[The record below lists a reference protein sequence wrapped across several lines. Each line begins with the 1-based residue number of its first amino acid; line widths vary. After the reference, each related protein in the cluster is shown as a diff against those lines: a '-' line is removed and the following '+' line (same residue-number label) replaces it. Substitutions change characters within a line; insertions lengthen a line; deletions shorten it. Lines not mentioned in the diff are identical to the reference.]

1 MAINKTKVQVHNYM
15 SKLKGKGWDFD
26 NYAGWQCYDLSN
38 FYFNHLTGKR
48 LYGMYAKD
56 IHTDNKSVLE
66 KHGTIYENTPNFLPK
81 KGDMF
86 IMNGRY
92 GQGAGHTGIV
102 WSANINNY
110 VGLEQNWYGGGR
122 NKTEVAQLVTHSYD
136 NPVYF
141 WRPDYKAKA
150 NVVDKVKDKVTTPKK
165 PKVTPKKIL
174 IVSGHGGSD
183 PGAVGNGTN
192 ERDFIREYIGPN
204 IQKYLKQAGH
214 TVDLYGGSK
223 QSQNLY
229 ADTAYGQ
236 RIGNHKNYGMYWV
249 KRQKYDVV
257 VELHL
262 DAASP
267 SASGGHVIISDRH
280 SADQI
285 DKNIDQVLKDTV
297 GTIRPIDKRGN
308 LLNANVAANLN
319 MNYRLVELGF
329 ITNKGDMDYLKKNY
343 DDFSKALAGAI
354 HDAPIYGASA
364 SKDKLPPKK
373 DVPKPSSKSGWK
385 VNTPYGTYYKSEKA
399 RFTNGNQPIQVR
411 TVGPF
416 LSCPKAYM
424 FQPGGWCDY
433 DEVMIQDGHVWIGY
447 SWKGKRYYL
456 PIRTASGTPPNHSA
470 GPLWGT
476 IK

>member
-1 MAINKTKVQVHNYM
+1 MNIKKTKSQAHKYM
-15 SKLKGKGWDFD
+15 DKLKGKGWDFD
-26 NYAGWQCYDLSN
+26 FAFGWQCYDLAN
-38 FYFNHLTGKR
+38 VYFNYLTGER
-48 LYGMYAKD
+48 LYGLYAKD
-56 IHTDNKSVLE
+56 IHTDNKKILE
-66 KHGTIYENTPNFLPK
+66 KYGTIYKNTDDFLPQ
-81 KGDMF
+81 KGDIF

-92 GQGAGHTGIV
+92 GQGAGHVGIV
-102 WSANINNY
+102 WSADLNTY
-110 VGLEQNWYGGGR
+110 TGLEQNWYGGGR
-122 NKTEVAQLVTHSYD
+122 NKTEVAQLVKHSYD
-136 NPVYF
+136 NPLYF
-141 WRPDYKAKA
+141 WRPDYKKKK
-150 NVVDKVKDKVTTPKK
+150 NVINTNKTK
-165 PKVTPKKIL
+165 KVTPKKIL
-174 IVSGHGGSD
+174 IVSGHGGVD
-183 PGAVGNGTN
+183 PGATNKTLNVN
-192 ERDFIREYIGPN
+192 ERDFIRKYIAPN

-214 TVDLYGGSK
+214 NVDLYGGSK

-229 ADTAYGQ
+229 ADTAYGE
-236 RIGNHKNYGMYWV
+236 RIGNHKDYGMYWV

-285 DKNIDQVLKDTV
+285 DKNIDQVLKDIV
-297 GTIRPIDKRGN
+297 GTIRPIDKRSN

-329 ITNKGDMDYLKKNY
+329 ITNKTDMDYLKKNY

-364 SKDKLPPKK
+364 SKDKLPPVK
-373 DVPKPSSKSGWK
+373 DVPKPSSNSGWK
-385 VNTPYGTYYKSEKA
+385 VNGYGTYYKSEKA
-399 RFTNGNQPIQVR
+399 RFTNGNEPIQVR

-433 DEVMIQDGHVWIGY
+433 DEVMIQSGFVWIGY